1 MSSSEKYY
9 QYNFKNSPFGKK
21 KVTDYKKILKYSIA
35 FGIALF
41 IFYSIKSKIDNI
53 SKIQNEIISN
63 RDLIESIKKR
73 EEALNQGISICKR
86 ELEKLNNENK
96 NLNEK
101 KIVIKY
107 ENEKLEKN
115 KNENPQSEK
124 VKIDENISKK
134 KKELNEL
141 TNKYNDLEKQYKEI
155 ITEKENF
162 LKEIGKLENDIKD
175 LEKKYKEEQKI
186 KEKELKYNSKIIE
199 NDKEYLIFRNSYSIK
214 SYNIQLLYRL
224 SRDGSSI
231 SSFHN
236 KVKDTKKTLI
246 LLLLKDGNKIGGFT
260 SQSWNNNGFQFDYYS
275 YLFSIPL
282 SKKYLIQIPNTAI
295 FSTLNEFICFGNGD
309 LKIYPDKI
317 TSEFPSSYS
326 YRSNK
331 LELTNGKSYVELVE
345 MEVYKVID

>member
-107 ENEKLEKN
+107 ENEKLEKK
-115 KNENPQSEK
+115 KNEN
-124 VKIDENISKK
+124 
-134 KKELNEL
+134 
-141 TNKYNDLEKQYKEI
+141 
-155 ITEKENF
+155 
-162 LKEIGKLENDIKD
+162 
-175 LEKKYKEEQKI
+175 
-186 KEKELKYNSKIIE
+186 
-199 NDKEYLIFRNSYSIK
+199 
-214 SYNIQLLYRL
+214 
-224 SRDGSSI
+224 
-231 SSFHN
+231 
-236 KVKDTKKTLI
+236 
-246 LLLLKDGNKIGGFT
+246 
-260 SQSWNNNGFQFDYYS
+260 
-275 YLFSIPL
+275 
-282 SKKYLIQIPNTAI
+282 
-295 FSTLNEFICFGNGD
+295 
-309 LKIYPDKI
+309 
-317 TSEFPSSYS
+317 
-326 YRSNK
+326 
-331 LELTNGKSYVELVE
+331 
-345 MEVYKVID
+345 